1 MMRQTETVRQMV
13 EALSNS
19 LYAEEIVC
27 SMASQLHYI
36 PEMANLNGL
45 KETHDALVP
54 ASYHRV
60 TAVGTGNRILQGDQS
75 LSLWQ
80 VIEYC
85 IREAGVMDAA
95 VRVGL
100 NKMLAAA
107 PYAYRGFVNQII
119 EWQQYKES
127 SFQIAKTAFEQLKGP
142 VSY

>member
-1 MMRQTETVRQMV
+1 MRQVDTVHQMV

-19 LYAEEIVC
+19 LFAEEIVC

-36 PEMANLNGL
+36 PEMANVNGL

-60 TAVGTGNRILQGDQS
+60 TAVGTGNRILQGDQHS
-75 LSLWQ
+75 SLWN

-85 IREAGVMDAA
+85 IREGQEMDTA

-107 PYAYRGFVNQII
+107 PDAYRGFVNQII
-119 EWQQYKES
+119 EWQKYKEQT
-127 SFQIAKTAFEQLKGP
+127 FQMAKTAYESIKGP
-142 VSY
+142 VRF